1 MGDYHV
7 RFNAGV
13 SSEGLTRNPFHSHTD
28 MCPVRAPP
36 LFLPTVLIPPR
47 ELRSN
52 VSFRHSEPFRN
63 QISFA
68 ADRDGSAAESVG
80 GQPRLV
86 AFRHVDGCGFCG
98 RVGIPHYTLPDG
110 RQVHLYE

>member
-1 MGDYHV
+1 MRWYQV
-7 RFNAGV
+7 RVWRGILFTRT
-13 SSEGLTRNPFHSHTD
+13 LTRVPSVLLPSSF
-28 MCPVRAPP
+28 PP
-36 LFLPTVLIPPR
+36 LVPPSTTI
-47 ELRSN
+47 LSLVN
-52 VSFRHSEPFRN
+52 FYQTFRHSEPFRN

-110 RQVHLYE
+110 RLVHLYE